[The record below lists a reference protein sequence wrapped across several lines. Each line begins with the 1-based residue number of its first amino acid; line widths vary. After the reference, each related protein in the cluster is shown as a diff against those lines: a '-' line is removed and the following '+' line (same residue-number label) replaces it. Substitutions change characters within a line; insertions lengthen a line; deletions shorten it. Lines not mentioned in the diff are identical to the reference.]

1 VEILT
6 NNFNKVNKI
15 NDIFWFKMKKI
26 EREENSPQKGSG
38 GV

>member
-15 NDIFWFKMKKI
+15 DDIYWFKMKKF
-26 EREENSPQKGSG
+26 EREESSLKKGSSS
-38 GV
+38 V